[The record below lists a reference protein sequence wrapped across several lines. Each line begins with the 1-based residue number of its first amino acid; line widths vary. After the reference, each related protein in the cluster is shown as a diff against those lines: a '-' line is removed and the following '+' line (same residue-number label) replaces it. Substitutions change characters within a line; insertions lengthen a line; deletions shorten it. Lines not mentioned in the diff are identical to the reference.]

1 MGKTIAEKILLKA
14 SGESDVEPG
23 DIVEAEVDVAMSHD
37 NAALV
42 SKHFRTIGVE
52 NVWDPKRIVILLDHR
67 VPANSVQTATG
78 HKAIREFVSEQNL
91 PNFYDMNAGI
101 CHQILPEK
109 GHVRPGELIVGTD
122 SHTTTHGAFG
132 AFATAIGAT
141 EMSTVWATGSLW
153 LKVPETVR
161 IEVTAPLPDYV
172 YSKDVILN
180 IIGALGSDYA
190 DYKAVEFYGD
200 SVSGLSVASRMVV
213 SNQAMEMGAKAAII
227 PPDEKTTEYVRGRT
241 STPFTSVFSDEDAEY
256 LDRKT
261 FDVSALEPQIACP
274 HSPANVKNISEVA
287 GTPVDQAFLG
297 SCTNGRLEDLEVAV
311 NILKGKEIASSIR
324 MIVIPASWEIYS
336 EAMHRG
342 YLKVFLD
349 SGAIIVNPGCGPCL
363 GAHEGILADGEK
375 AISSSNR
382 NFKGRM
388 GSTES
393 EVYLSSPAVVA
404 ASALKG
410 EISDPRG
417 IG

>member
-1 MGKTIAEKILLKA
+1 MGKTISEKILRRA
-14 SGESDVEPG
+14 SSEPEVEPG
-23 DIVEAEVDVAMSHD
+23 DIVEANVDVAMSHD

-52 NVWDPKRIVILLDHR
+52 KVWDPEKIVILLDHR
-67 VPANSVQTATG
+67 VPANTAQTAAG
-78 HKAIREFVSEQNL
+78 HKAIREFVKEQNL
-91 PNFYDMNAGI
+91 PNYYDMNAGI

-132 AFATAIGAT
+132 AFSTGIGAT

-153 LKVPETVR
+153 LRVPDTIRITVTGSLQEG
-161 IEVTAPLPDYV
+161 I

-180 IIGALGSDYA
+180 IIGTLGADYA

-200 SVSGLSVASRMVV
+200 TISDLSVASRMVI
-213 SNQAMEMGAKAAII
+213 SNQAMEMGAKVAII
-227 PPDEKTTEYVRGRT
+227 PPDEKTIEYIKGVT
-241 STPFTSVFSDEDAEY
+241 DVPFTPVLADEDAEY
-256 LDRKT
+256 SDQKE
-261 FDVSALEPQIACP
+261 FDITGLEPQIACP
-274 HSPANVKNISEVA
+274 HSPANVKNISEIA
-287 GTPVDQAFLG
+287 GLPVDQAFLG
-297 SCTNGRLEDLEVAV
+297 SCTNGRMEDLKVAAD
-311 NILKGKEIASSIR
+311 IMRGKKVAYGTR
-324 MIVIPASWEIYS
+324 MIIIPASWEIYS
-336 EAMHRG
+336 EAMKEG
-342 YLKVFLD
+342 LLKDFMD
-349 SGAIIVNPGCGPCL
+349 AGATICNPGCGPCL
-363 GAHEGILADGEK
+363 GAHQGILADGEK

-410 EISDPRG
+410 EITDPRT
-417 IG
+417 I

>member
-1 MGKTIAEKILLKA
+1 MGNTIAEKILLKA
-14 SGESDVEPG
+14 SGQSDLEPG
-23 DIVEAEVDVAMSHD
+23 DIVEANVDIAMSHD

-52 NVWDPKRIVILLDHR
+52 KVWDPNKIVILLDHR

-109 GHVRPGELIVGTD
+109 GHVRPGELVVGTD

-141 EMSTVWATGSLW
+141 EMSTVWATGHLW

-161 IEVTAPLPDYV
+161 MEVSGSLPDQV

-180 IIGALGSDYA
+180 IIGTLGSDYA
-190 DYKAVEFYGD
+190 DYKAVEFYGNTI
-200 SVSGLSVASRMVV
+200 SALSVASRMVV
-213 SNQAMEMGAKAAII
+213 SNQAMEMGSKAAII
-227 PPDEKTTEYVRGRT
+227 PPDEKNNEYVRGRT
-241 STPFTSVFSDEDAEY
+241 DTPFTPVLADEDAEY

-261 FDVSALEPQIACP
+261 FDVSALEPQIACQ
-274 HSPANVKNISEVA
+274 HSPANVKNVSKVA

-311 NILKGKEIASSIR
+311 NILKGKKIASSTR
-324 MIVIPASWEIYS
+324 MIIIPASWEIYS
-336 EAMHRG
+336 EAMHKG
-342 YLKVFLD
+342 FLKVFMD

-410 EISDPRG
+410 EITDPRT